1 MFWWDSCFYLRVVLY
16 ALDFLVC
23 HGDMEKEEERN
34 MMAYAS
40 HLSKAIQKQ
49 LDEIREHHK
58 SIRKL
63 I

>member
-16 ALDFLVC
+16 ALDYLVI

-40 HLSKAIQKQ
+40 HLSKAIQKR
-49 LDEIREHHK
+49 LDEVRSYRK
-58 SIRKL
+58 SLK
-63 I
+63 